1 MSHRQRGFSLVEI
14 LIVVAVLGIIA
25 GIAIPSFLGSRA
37 QARYIG
43 DARSNAQ
50 IIQMSLEQFKADNGL
65 YPPAKDYT
73 WAQGVPPAGNPLP
86 SVAFRDG
93 TKLDFKLTV
102 NADRLSYTI
111 EVTDPRQANKKIYKV
126 DQTGQIVP

>member
-1 MSHRQRGFSLVEI
+1 MSQHNKGFSLTEL
-14 LIVVAVLGIIA
+14 LIVLALLGIIA
-25 GIAIPSFLGSRA
+25 GIAIPSYLGSRA

-43 DARSNAQ
+43 DAKTNAQ
-50 IIQMSLEQFKADNGL
+50 VIQMSLEQFRADNGV

-73 WAQGVPPAGNPLP
+73 WAQGVPPASNPLP
-86 SVAFRDG
+86 SVAFKDG

-111 EVTDPRQANKKIYKV
+111 EVTDPRQANKKIYKI
-126 DQTGQIVP
+126 DQTGQIVN